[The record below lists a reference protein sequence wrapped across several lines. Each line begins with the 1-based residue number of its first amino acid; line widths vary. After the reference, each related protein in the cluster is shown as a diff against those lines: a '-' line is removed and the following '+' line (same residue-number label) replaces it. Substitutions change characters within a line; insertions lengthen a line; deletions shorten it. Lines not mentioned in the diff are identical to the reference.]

1 MTERIQVG
9 GLQVARVLHEFVEN
23 EALPGTGVDSAAF
36 WAGAEQVIND
46 LAPRN
51 RALLAERD
59 EIQGKLDAWHGENPG
74 ANYDKAAYK
83 NFLTEIGYLRP
94 ELLPISRS
102 PPRTSTTRS
111 PPPPVRSW
119 WCR

>member
-9 GLQVARVLHEFVEN
+9 GLQVASVLHDFIEN

-36 WAGAEQVIND
+36 WAGAEQIIND

-59 EIQGKLDAWHGENPG
+59 EFQGKLDAWHGENPG
-74 ANYDKAAYK
+74 TGYDKAAYVREMIRVVADPAA
-83 NFLTEIGYLRP
+83 FTPGD
-94 ELLPISRS
+94 
-102 PPRTSTTRS
+102 
-111 PPPPVRSW
+111 PPVVIPTRFVPRKTS
-119 WCR
+119 

>member
-94 ELLPISRS
+94 EPADFQIA
-102 PPRTSTTRS
+102 TQNVDDEIATTAA
-111 PPPPVRSW
+111 RSW